1 MALTPIGG
9 TPQQIPTDQTQQTGG
24 VGGTQNT
31 TGAGSTAPTG
41 SVPGAPS
48 DPSYS
53 VVLDSLTKFMPSI
66 TGQVLEVMLLEITVK
81 MKETEEASQKD
92 KITVDQEAKRT
103 ALSEKADKLKEAE
116 TKIQEAIDK
125 EKHASIWDK
134 IKLAFQALGAC
145 LAILAGLALC
155 LTGAGV
161 AAGAAL
167 IAIGVVGLIMVI
179 DSAVKMGTGHGIAGA
194 IHLAIHPG
202 DEEGAA
208 KADMGFSIGMAGLAL
223 IASIAAF
230 FVPGAQGMALGMMAQ
245 SIQSFASIGSAV
257 IAIANAT
264 GDATVAVIKYD
275 AAQTRAEGEKTQAE
289 AKEMEGWIKQIDDFI
304 DQALQ
309 RLMGAMDR
317 FNAMLDGIMEA
328 IQDQAKSVSKAKFTG

>member
-9 TPQQIPTDQTQQTGG
+9 TPQQIPTDQTQGAGQ
-24 VGGTQNT
+24 VNNQPT

-53 VVLDSLTKFMPSI
+53 VVLDSLTKFMPQV
-66 TGQVLEVMLLEITVK
+66 TGEVLDVMLLEITVK

-92 KITVDQEAKRT
+92 KIKVDQEAKRT
-103 ALSEKADKLKEAE
+103 ALAEKADKLKEAE

-125 EKHASIWDK
+125 EKNASIWDK
-134 IKLAFQALGAC
+134 IKMAFQALGAL
-145 LAILAGLALC
+145 LAIVAGLALIA
-155 LTGAGV
+155 TGAGA

-167 IAIGVVGLIMVI
+167 IAIGVIGLIMVI

-194 IHLAIHPG
+194 I
-202 DEEGAA
+202 A
-208 KADMGFSIGMAGLAL
+208 KAGGASDEYANKCDFGFGIAMAGLAL
-223 IASIAAF
+223 IAAVACFFIPGGQAMAVNSFAQSLQAFGSIA
-230 FVPGAQGMALGMMAQ
+230 
-245 SIQSFASIGSAV
+245 SASI
-257 IAIANAT
+257 AIVNAT
-264 GDATVAVIKYD
+264 GDATVAVIKYE
-275 AAQTRAEGEKTQAE
+275 AQTEKAEGQKTQAE
-289 AKEMEGWIKQIDDFI
+289 AKQMEAWIKQIDDFI

-328 IQDQAKSVSKAKFTG
+328 IQDQAKTVAKAKFTG